1 LEEVYE
7 TKASIYLVMEL
18 CLGGDLFDCLY
29 SDKHTD
35 WRYSEYDTAKLGKQ
49 MLSAVQYLHSK
60 GIIHRDLKLENFL
73 FSTSDVCS
81 ELKLIDFGLSKHF
94 QLGEIHHE
102 AVGTPYTVAPEILTS
117 NCYDEKSDVW
127 SIGVLVYML
136 LSGEPPFG
144 GCGDEVN
151 LTTLRDKIAS
161 GIPDYTPK
169 HVWSNISDEAISFIS
184 SLLVVNPRYRPIAA
198 NAKRSPWLM
207 EHNVDTKI
215 DFLLRD
221 DYMQQLTEYKG
232 YGMLRKLLCKVIS
245 LSIYPYWFDEFQQE
259 FGKFETN
266 DCGEVTLEA
275 FKAVLLTTWKSC
287 EIEAL
292 FDAMCLTNTNQTFVR
307 CDFFAAL
314 YTLCDV
320 DIDSLS
326 IAFDRI
332 DVEDEGFITTGDII
346 RVLKSDGITSK
357 ETASAMFMPVFDII
371 ENIGD
376 RISCY
381 SFLKLLKGKI
391 KEDDLT

>member
-1 LEEVYE
+1 
-7 TKASIYLVMEL
+7 
-18 CLGGDLFDCLY
+18 
-29 SDKHTD
+29 
-35 WRYSEYDTAKLGKQ
+35 
-49 MLSAVQYLHSK
+49 
-60 GIIHRDLKLENFL
+60 
-73 FSTSDVCS
+73 
-81 ELKLIDFGLSKHF
+81 
-94 QLGEIHHE
+94 
-102 AVGTPYTVAPEILTS
+102 
-117 NCYDEKSDVW
+117 
-127 SIGVLVYML
+127 
-136 LSGEPPFG
+136 
-144 GCGDEVN
+144 VN

-169 HVWSNISDEAISFIS
+169 HVWSNISDQAISFIS